1 VIPRLKVRLPW
12 CGGCVPVWAVVVN
25 TGPHTAQAL
34 YASRSG
40 VTVDNYSE
48 GFYKVDFGP
57 GVPDLTKC
65 AAFGNVPSGGRIAN
79 VFTTPGEP
87 TVLYVET
94 FHTVQQEQQN
104 ADFHVMAIG

>member
-1 VIPRLKVRLPW
+1 MIPRLKVRLPW
-12 CGGCVPVWAVVVN
+12 CGGCVP
-25 TGPHTAQAL
+25 TAEAQ

-40 VTVDNYSE
+40 VTVD
-48 GFYKVDFGP
+48 
-57 GVPDLTKC
+57 
-65 AAFGNVPSGGRIAN
+65 NVPSGGRIAN